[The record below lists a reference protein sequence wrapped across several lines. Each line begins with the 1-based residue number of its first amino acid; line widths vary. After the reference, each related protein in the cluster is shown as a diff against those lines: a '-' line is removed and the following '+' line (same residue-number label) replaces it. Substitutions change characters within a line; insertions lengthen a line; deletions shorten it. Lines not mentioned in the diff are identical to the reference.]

1 MDYIRGVS
9 REQVMLFPESVEEY
23 ITEDNAVRF
32 IDAFVESLDLAQLGF
47 RRAQPAETGR
57 PASDPGDL
65 LRLYLYGYLN
75 RVRSSRMLE
84 RETKVNIEVMWL
96 LGKLAPDF
104 KTIADF
110 RRDNLKAIKQVCREF
125 TLLCRKLK
133 LFGGELVAIDGSKFK
148 AVNNR
153 RRNFSQARLAKAIKA
168 LDEKIS
174 GYLASLDEQDAAE
187 TGPEDEPP
195 PNAEELRAKIETLR
209 QRKAKYQA
217 LQEGL
222 KASGAKQV
230 SLTDRDA
237 RSMVTHHNST
247 DVCYNVQTAV
257 DGQHQLIVEHEVTND
272 PTDHAHLAE
281 MAVRAKETLQV
292 EELEVVADMGY
303 YDGAE
308 VKQCAA
314 AGIKTYIP
322 KPLTSVNQKRGL
334 FTKQDFVYDEAKD
347 CYLCPA
353 GEELT
358 YRYESF
364 EQGRQIRY
372 YTTSKCLTCPIKHRC
387 TTNQRGRRITRW
399 VREKLLEEMARRVR
413 ARPEVMRRRQQ
424 LSEPPFG
431 TIKRAMG
438 HGYFLMRGL
447 NKVSAEMS
455 LTVLSYNLKRVINII
470 GVKKMIEAVT

>member
-1 MDYIRGVS
+1 MDYIRGVT
-9 REQVMLFPESVEEY
+9 RNQVILFPESVEDY
-23 ITEDNAVRF
+23 ITQDNPVRF
-32 IDAFVESLDLAQLGF
+32 IDAFVASLDLGELGF
-47 RRAQPAETGR
+47 ARAQPAETGR
-57 PASDPGDL
+57 PAYDPGDL

-84 RETKVNIEVMWL
+84 REARVNLEVMWL

-104 KTIADF
+104 KTVADF
-110 RRDNLKAIKQVCREF
+110 RRDNLKALKGVCREF

-153 RRNFSQARLAKAIKA
+153 RRNFNQARLTKAIKA
-168 LDEKIS
+168 IEEKVNGYLEELDET
-174 GYLASLDEQDAAE
+174 DAGD
-187 TGPEDEPP
+187 TDPDEPP
-195 PNAEELRAKIETLR
+195 PSATELREKITTLTE
-209 QRKAKYQA
+209 RKAKYQA
-217 LQEGL
+217 LHEGL
-222 KASGAKQV
+222 QASGAKQV
-230 SLTDRDA
+230 SLTDPDA
-237 RSMVTHHNST
+237 RSMVMHHGST
-247 DVCYNVQTAV
+247 EVGYNVQTVV
-257 DGQHQLIVEHEVTND
+257 DEKHQLIVEHEVTND

-281 MAVRAKETLQV
+281 MALRAKEFLGV
-292 EELEVVADMGY
+292 EQLEVVADMGY

-314 AGIKTYIP
+314 AGVTTYIP
-322 KPLTSVNQKRGL
+322 KPLTSVNRKRGL

-347 CYLCPA
+347 CYGCPA
-353 GEELT
+353 GAELT

-364 EQGRQIRY
+364 EQNRLIRY

-399 VREKLLEEMARRVR
+399 VDEKLLEDMARRVR
-413 ARPEVMRRRQQ
+413 ARPELMRRRQQ

-447 NKVSAEMS
+447 NKVGAEMS
-455 LTVLSYNLKRVINII
+455 LTVLSYNLKRVINIL

>member
-9 REQVMLFPESVEEY
+9 REQVMLFPESVEDY
-23 ITEDNAVRF
+23 ITEDNPVRF
-32 IDAFVESLDLAQLGF
+32 IDAFVSGLDLAGLGF
-47 RRAQPAETGR
+47 NRAQPAETGR
-57 PASDPGDL
+57 PAYDPGDL

-84 RETKVNIEVMWL
+84 RETKVNVEVMWL
-96 LGKLAPDF
+96 LGKLSPDF

-110 RRDNLKAIKQVCREF
+110 RRDNLKAIKRVCKEF
-125 TLLCRKLK
+125 TQLCQQLK

-153 RRNFSQARLAKAIKA
+153 RRNFNAARLTKAIKA
-168 LDEKIS
+168 IEEKIDGYLDE
-174 GYLASLDEQDAAE
+174 LDEADAADSDV
-187 TGPEDEPP
+187 DEPRP
-195 PNAEELRAKIETLR
+195 SAAELRAKIKTLQ
-209 QRKAKYQA
+209 QRKTKYQA
-217 LQEGL
+217 LHEGL
-222 KASGAKQV
+222 QASGAKQV
-230 SLTDRDA
+230 SLTDADA
-237 RSMVTHHNST
+237 RSMVMHHGST
-247 DVCYNVQTAV
+247 EVGYNVQTVV
-257 DGQHQLIVEHEVTND
+257 DEKHQLIVEHEVTND

-281 MAVRAKETLQV
+281 MALRAKETLGV
-292 EELEVVADMGY
+292 EQLEVVADMGY

-308 VKQCAA
+308 VKQCAQ
-314 AGIKTYIP
+314 AGITAYIP
-322 KPLTSVNQKRGL
+322 KPITSVNRKRGL
-334 FTKQDFVYDEAKD
+334 FMKQDFVYDEAKD
-347 CYLCPA
+347 CYRCPQ

-399 VREKLLEEMARRVR
+399 VDEKFLEDMARRVR

-438 HGYFLMRGL
+438 HSYFLMRGL
-447 NKVSAEMS
+447 NKVGAEMS
-455 LTVLSYNLKRVINII
+455 LTILSYNIKRVINLI
-470 GVKKMIEAVT
+470 GVKKMIEALT